1 MQLNL
6 SKKITPAAADPY
18 AQQVTAEAI
27 KILFHNLPNISYSV
41 MVMILV
47 MMWVMWVM
55 WERVNHVTLLAWAA
69 TAFTMVFF
77 QIGLSKAFFK
87 QNPPMEQIA
96 RWGRYYT
103 YHSVVD
109 GFVWGSACVLFFV
122 SDSAVLQVFLF
133 TCVVGIA
140 TSAIIHC
147 SYWIES
153 YYAFIIPLLSLSGLR
168 LFWEGGSAYQGL
180 AGLTMLLMVLVLQM
194 AHESKKSVYSAIRLR
209 FENLDL
215 IEKLN
220 EEKEKAEIASRDKTR
235 FLASAS
241 HDLRQ
246 PVHALTL
253 FADAIKSELA
263 TEKSKALLGNMER
276 SIEAINQLLG
286 SLLDISK
293 LDANI
298 VKVNLEHFSLSP
310 LLIQLDAEYA
320 PQAHAKGLVWRIS
333 FPDLVVHS
341 DKALLETMLRNFISN
356 AIRYTNNGY
365 IEIKCTQQSEE
376 VYIEIMDSGIGIAE
390 DQQKKI
396 FREFYQVENFERDR
410 SKGLGLGLAIVNRVA
425 SLLQH
430 KILLESTLG
439 HGSRFT
445 IVLPVGEQRSIT
457 APAVTSVMLQSDLIG
472 MLVLVIEDEEDVL
485 EGMQVMLEG
494 WGCVVILATS
504 EDEAM
509 EKASREALP
518 QVIVADYRLRD
529 GKNGA
534 DAIKQVRLAL
544 GADIPGLIIT
554 GDTDPARMQE
564 ALASGL
570 ALMHKPVQ
578 PGKLRTY
585 LRGVQRR
592 QA

>member
-1 MQLNL
+1 MRLNT
-6 SKKITPAAADPY
+6 SKIFSPSAVDPY
-18 AQQVTAEAI
+18 ARQVNAEAI
-27 KILFHNLPNISYSV
+27 KLLFRNLPNISYSV

-47 MMWVMWVM
+47 MVWVM
-55 WERVNHVTLLAWAA
+55 WERVAHQTLLAWAA
-69 TAFTMVFF
+69 LAYTMVFLQF
-77 QIGLSKAFFK
+77 GLSKAFFRK
-87 QNPPMEQIA
+87 NPSVEHTEK
-96 RWGRYYT
+96 WGRYYT

-109 GFVWGSACVLFFV
+109 GSVWGSACVLFFV

-133 TCVVGIA
+133 TCIVGIA

-153 YYAFIIPLLSLSGLR
+153 YYAYIIPLLTLSGLR
-168 LFWEGGSAYQGL
+168 LYWEGGSAYQGL
-180 AGLTMLLMVLVLQM
+180 ALLTMLLMVLVLKM
-194 AHESKKSVYSAIRLR
+194 AHESKNSVLSAIRLR

-220 EEKEKAEIASRDKTR
+220 EEKDKAEIASRDKTR

-253 FADAIKSELA
+253 FADAIKPELT
-263 TEKSKALLGNMER
+263 TEKSKTLLGHMEH

-293 LDANI
+293 LDAHI
-298 VKVNLEHFSLSP
+298 VKVNLEHFALRP
-310 LLIQLDAEYA
+310 LLTQLDAEYA
-320 PQAHAKGLVWRIS
+320 LQAQEKGLAWRIAY
-333 FPDLVVHS
+333 PEIVVYS
-341 DKALLETMLRNFISN
+341 DKALLETMLRNLISN
-356 AIRYTNNGY
+356 AIRYTRSGY
-365 IEIKCTQQSEE
+365 VEIKCTQKEDDI
-376 VYIEIMDSGIGIAE
+376 YLDIIDSGIGIAE
-390 DQQKKI
+390 QQQKKV

-410 SKGLGLGLAIVNRVA
+410 SKGLGLGLAIVERVA

-430 KILLESTLG
+430 KISLNSVFG
-439 HGSRFT
+439 KGSRFT
-445 IVLPVGEQRSIT
+445 LVLPAGAERSINVPAST
-457 APAVTSVMLQSDLIG
+457 ADILLHDLKD
-472 MLVLVIEDEEDVL
+472 MFVLVIEDEEEVR
-485 EGMQVMLEG
+485 EGMQVMLEA
-494 WGCVVILATS
+494 WGCRVILAAS
-504 EDEAM
+504 EEEAM
-509 EKASREALP
+509 GKVNRQALP

-529 GKNGA
+529 EKNGA
-534 DAIKQVRLAL
+534 DAIKHMRLSL
-544 GADIPGLIIT
+544 GSDIPGLIIT

-570 ALMHKPVQ
+570 TLMHKPLQ

-592 QA
+592 QT